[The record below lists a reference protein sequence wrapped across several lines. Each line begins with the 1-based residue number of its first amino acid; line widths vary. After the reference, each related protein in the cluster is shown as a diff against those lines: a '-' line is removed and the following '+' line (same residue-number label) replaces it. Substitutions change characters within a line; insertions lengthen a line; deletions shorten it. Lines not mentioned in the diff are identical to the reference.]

1 MWSLFLATE
10 VATYVPQKHPQ
21 SLSYVPVTQKQ
32 GGRPPPLITGLQLI
46 SQDVSFCKVLN
57 NATLK
62 AQSRL
67 SFVNVRLPWAE
78 H

>member
-10 VATYVPQKHPQ
+10 VTTYVPQKHPQ
-21 SLSYVPVTQKQ
+21 SLSYVPAQKQ
-32 GGRPPPLITGLQLI
+32 GGWPPPLITGLQLI

-62 AQSRL
+62 AQSHL